1 MLKYIVRRL
10 LLMIPVILGVAF
22 LVFALCRL
30 APGDP
35 VKSLLGVNA
44 TAEKEAEVR
53 AELGLDKGF
62 FTQFYLY
69 VKGIVTK
76 LDFGTSYSDKRP
88 VSDQLLSRFPISVKL
103 GLMSMGLAVL
113 FGIPF
118 GIISAVKQYSA
129 LDYSVT
135 VVSMFFA
142 SMPGFWLALMLMII
156 FALNL
161 GWLPASGM
169 SSWKSWILPA
179 MASGLGPIASISRTT
194 RSSMLEVIRQDYIRT
209 ARAKGVPERKI
220 VTRHALKNAL
230 IPVVTV
236 VGLQLGSAMGGS
248 MIVEN
253 IFTLPGCG
261 TLLLNAINTRNY
273 PVIQGCVLLI
283 SVTISL
289 ASLIVDILYAFI
301 DPRIKAQYSAKKK
314 EKITTEAASDE
325 APAATA

>member
-1 MLKYIVRRL
+1 MIKYIVRRV
-10 LLMIPVILGVAF
+10 LLMIPVILGVTF
-22 LVFALCRL
+22 LVFALCRM

-35 VKSLLGVNA
+35 VKSLLGTSA
-44 TAEKEAEVR
+44 TEEKIAETR

-62 FTQFYLY
+62 LTQFFLY
-69 VKGIVTK
+69 IKGIVTK

-88 VSDQLLSRFPISVKL
+88 VADQLLSRFPLSMKL
-103 GLMSMGLAVL
+103 GFLSMGLAVL

-118 GIISAVKQYSA
+118 GIISAVKQYSP
-129 LDYSVT
+129 LDYGVT

-142 SMPGFWLALMLMII
+142 SMPGFWLALMLMLI

-161 GWLPASGM
+161 GWFPASGT
-169 SSWKSWILPA
+169 SSPTWWVLPA
-179 MASGLGPIASISRTT
+179 LASGLGPIASISRTT

-220 VTRHALKNAL
+220 ITGHALKNAL

-253 IFTLPGCG
+253 IFTLPGLG

-283 SVTISL
+283 SVSISV
-289 ASLIVDILYAFI
+289 ASLLVDILYAFI
-301 DPRIKAQYSAKKK
+301 DPRIKAQYAGKKK
-314 EKITTEAASDE
+314 DKKGKEKEAV
-325 APAATA
+325 AA